1 MTNIPYRE
9 PFELFA
15 RWFRMAQASE
25 PRDPEA
31 MTLAT
36 VDADGLPDARMILL
50 KGVDDTGFVF
60 FTNLESRK
68 GDQLAANPRAAL
80 CFHWKSINHQVRIVG
95 SVERVSDEDADAYFA
110 TRPRGSQIGAWASEQ
125 SRPLESHEALLQR
138 IKDIE
143 ARFGEAPIPRPAHWS
158 GYRVVP
164 SRMEFWQERPFRLH
178 ERIVYVR
185 DGDGWRRERLY
196 P

>member
-1 MTNIPYRE
+1 MTNISYRE

>member
-1 MTNIPYRE
+1 MTNISYRE

-15 RWFRMAQASE
+15 RWFEMAKASE

-36 VDADGLPDARMILL
+36 ADADGLPDARMVLL

-60 FTNLESRK
+60 YTNVESRK
-68 GDQLAANPRAAL
+68 GEELAANPRAAL

-95 SVERVSDEDADAYFA
+95 PVERVSDAEADAYFA
-110 TRPRGSQIGAWASEQ
+110 TRPRGSQIGAWASAQ
-125 SRPLESHEALLQR
+125 SAPLESYDALLQR
-138 IKDIE
+138 VKNTE
-143 ARFGEAPIPRPAHWS
+143 ARFGEALIPRPAHWS

-164 SRMEFWQERPFRLH
+164 LRIEFWKEGPFRLH
-178 ERIVYVR
+178 ERIVYMR
-185 DGDGWRRERLY
+185 DGDGWRSERLF